1 MYDSCYVMLCYV
13 GLHENK
19 AGEMFAVSHAYYTI

>member
-1 MYDSCYVMLCYV
+1 MTAVMLCYG
-13 GLHENK
+13 GLHKKK